1 MNLSLVEALRLTNID
16 FFWTNLTN
24 FSAVDET
31 NGTYRQDIID
41 NKVSSL
47 QITLVALDKSVCCLI
62 NRSSVLI
69 IVVLDLV
76 IHFKVRHDPQ
86 FSFYIIVCWL
96 ELLTYITKY
105 FTYK

>member
-47 QITLVALDKSVCCLI
+47 LIILVALDKAEYCLTH
-62 NRSSVLI
+62 RSCVLI
-69 IVVLDLV
+69 IVILDHV
-76 IHFKVRHDPQ
+76 IHLKVRHDPLIY
-86 FSFYIIVCWL
+86 FYIKVRWL